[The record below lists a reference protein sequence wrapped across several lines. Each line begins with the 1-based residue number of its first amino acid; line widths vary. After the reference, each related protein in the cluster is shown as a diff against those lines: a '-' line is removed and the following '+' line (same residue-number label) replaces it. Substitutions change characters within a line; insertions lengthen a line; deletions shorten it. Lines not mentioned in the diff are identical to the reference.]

1 MQKIALVTG
10 ASRGIGHEA
19 VCQLAKAGFVV
30 YAGYRT
36 DVPDYGPYAASVR
49 PVQLNMEHPEDFTRI
64 FKQIDADFGHLD
76 VLINN
81 AGIQIENRE
90 WSSNTTLTLSMDV
103 LRKTMEVNF
112 FALVDLTRILLP
124 LIEKSA
130 AGRIVNVS
138 SIMGSLSLHQN
149 PEGLGDN
156 KPFAYDVSKTAV
168 NQFTIHLAHALKDT
182 TIKVNA
188 AHPGWVKTDM
198 GTDRA
203 PLSVEE
209 GAATLI
215 QLATLGA
222 DGVTGQYQHMGKDLP
237 W

>member
-1 MQKIALVTG
+1 MQKNALVTG
-10 ASRGIGHEA
+10 ASRGIGHEV
-19 VCQLAKAGFVV
+19 VCQLVAAGYVV

-36 DVPDYGPYAASVR
+36 SVPDYGEYASSVR
-49 PVQLNMEHPEDFTRI
+49 PVQLDMEQPEDYTRI
-64 FKQIDADFGHLD
+64 FKQIEAEFGYLD

-90 WSSNTTLTLSMDV
+90 WSSNTTLNVSMDI

-112 FALVDLTRILLP
+112 FALVDFTRILLP
-124 LIEKSA
+124 LIEKSK

-149 PEGLGDN
+149 PEGLGNN

-182 TIKVNA
+182 AIKVNA

-203 PLSVEE
+203 PLSVKE
-209 GAATLI
+209 GAATLF
-215 QLATLGA
+215 QLAILGE
-222 DGVTGQYQHMGKDLP
+222 DGVTGHYQHMGKDLP